1 MFELSDL
8 KQTKVY
14 QQALEEGR
22 QQGLQQGLLEGRQQ
36 GLLESRLEGRQ
47 QGRQE
52 AKIEGKLECV
62 PRFLELGLTVEQIA
76 KVFALDV
83 EIVQKKA
90 NQHLDNEN

>member
-22 QQGLQQGLLEGRQQ
+22 QQA
-36 GLLESRLEGRQ
+36 
-47 QGRQE
+47 RQE

-62 PRFLELGLTVEQIA
+62 PRLLELGLTVEQIA